1 MRRTYTNFVGFGLM
15 LIAIN
20 AKAQNTF
27 PATGKVGI
35 GTTNPLAPLEVVGT
49 ALVIGPAE
57 IGEQTNGT
65 AVIDAYGGDAYFG
78 NNTATNGIAINP
90 SGFVGI
96 GTVTPGASLHVIA
109 PALAA
114 TSGSTLPLLTLQNP
128 NGNQNQLNVTQIR
141 SSNVNNWTSATT
153 RIQQVT
159 DVSQQAY
166 IDFNPVGG
174 TWDMAFGA
182 DRGEIMRL
190 LNTGNV
196 GIGTTAPGAK
206 FEVNGNVKL
215 TAGSGASVT
224 FQDGSVQTVAWN
236 GVLSGGDYAES
247 VDVIGDR
254 MQYEPGDVLV
264 IDPASKGKF
273 MKSTEAYS
281 TAVMGIYSTRPGVV
295 GRRQTTDKSHM
306 KEEVPMA
313 MVGVV
318 PTKVSAES
326 GAIKAGDLLVTSS
339 RPGYAM
345 KGKDRSQMMGAI
357 IGKALEPLDA
367 GTGVIEV
374 AVSIQ

>member
-1 MRRTYTNFVGFGLM
+1 MRRTYTNYIGFGLM

-27 PATGKVGI
+27 PATGNVGI
-35 GTTNPLAPLEVVGT
+35 GTTNPGS
-49 ALVIGPAE
+49 ALQVY
-57 IGEQTNGT
+57 NGT
-65 AVIDAYGGDAYFG
+65 YSQNAISGWNSVFDIDRAGATIGGITSDGSSSIGLFTGSSDAWS
-78 NNTATNGIAINP
+78 NAKLAINS
-90 SGFVGI
+90 SGYVGI
-96 GTVTPGASLHVIA
+96 GTIAPQFPLQVNSAGSLGFANPAGFFQPGMLNGEGTSIFVGLSSATYQSAQLTYTYNSTTPSLSFASL
-109 PALAA
+109 ALQGHAY
-114 TSGSTLPLLTLQNP
+114 
-128 NGNQNQLNVTQIR
+128 NGVNVTG
-141 SSNVNNWTSATT
+141 S
-153 RIQQVT
+153 
-159 DVSQQAY
+159 
-166 IDFNPVGG
+166 
-174 TWDMAFGA
+174 
-182 DRGEIMRL
+182 
-190 LNTGNV
+190 GNV
-196 GIGTTAPGAK
+196 GIGTTAPGALL
-206 FEVNGNVKL
+206 EVAGNVKL
-215 TAGSGASVT
+215 TVGSGASVT
-224 FQDGSVQTVAWN
+224 YQDGSVQTVAWN

-254 MQYEPGDVLV
+254 TQYEPGDVLV
-264 IDPASKGKF
+264 IDPSSKGKF
-273 MKSTEAYS
+273 MKSTEAHS

-295 GRRQTTDKSHM
+295 GRRQSTDKSHM

-339 RPGYAM
+339 KPGYAM